1 MPEGNKLRNCN
12 NIPKG
17 STLHNLT
24 MSDIPRSPRI
34 KYRIDNEFFI
44 IELNDTENL
53 NSLTF
58 DDFLYIA
65 LCLELSNNKSEIM
78 FTIIQSSGKFFSAGG
93 KFESVLELAPSSI
106 EDKDDDDS
114 VRLRNLYTLIGSV
127 ATPNVYV
134 TNAFVKHKK
143 PIICLLNGP
152 AIGLSACL
160 VCLCDIVYSIN
171 DQVYLL
177 FPFSSLGFVA
187 EVGSSVTLYEKLG
200 INKTNE
206 HLFFSTKIPFNEL
219 YDKII
224 IKNYNIKS
232 NNNSSNNL
240 IETQL
245 FNDTVLKDLK
255 FKIKNLSK
263 ESIGSMKSL
272 LNYDINNKLK
282 MAQSLETNSTLPFW
296 IKGEPFKR
304 FKELKE
310 GKRRH
315 KL

>member
-1 MPEGNKLRNCN
+1 MSE
-12 NIPKG
+12 IP
-17 STLHNLT
+17 N
-24 MSDIPRSPRI
+24 SPRV
-34 KYRIDNEFFI
+34 KYRIDNNFFI
-44 IELNDTENL
+44 IELYDTKNL

-65 LCLELSNNKSEIM
+65 LCLELSNKLKEIN

-93 KFESVLELAPSSI
+93 KFESVLELSPT
-106 EDKDDDDS
+106 ETKDNDK
-114 VRLRNLYTLIGSV
+114 LRNLYTLIGSV

-160 VCLCDIVYSIN
+160 VCLCDIVYSMN

-206 HLFFSTKIPFNEL
+206 HLFFSSKISFDEL
-219 YDKII
+219 YGKII
-224 IKNYNIKS
+224 VKNYNIKS
-232 NNNSSNNL
+232 TNDNNNNNL
-240 IETQL
+240 KQTQL
-245 FNDTVLKDLK
+245 FNETVINDLK
-255 FKIKNLSK
+255 KKTKHLSL
-263 ESIGSMKSL
+263 ESIESMKPL
-272 LNYDINNKLK
+272 LSYDINNKLK
-282 MAQSLETNSTLPFW
+282 TAQSLETNSTLPFW

>member
-1 MPEGNKLRNCN
+1 MSE
-12 NIPKG
+12 IP
-17 STLHNLT
+17 T
-24 MSDIPRSPRI
+24 SPRV
-34 KYRIDNEFFI
+34 KYRIDNNFFI
-44 IELNDTENL
+44 IELYDTANL

-65 LCLELSNNKSEIM
+65 LCLELSNSKPEIT

-93 KFESVLELAPSSI
+93 KFESVLELAPTTES
-106 EDKDDDDS
+106 KPDDS
-114 VRLRNLYTLIGSV
+114 TKLRSLYTLIGSV

-134 TNAFVKHKK
+134 TNAFVRHKK

-160 VCLCDIVYSIN
+160 VCLCDIVYSMN

-187 EVGSSVTLYEKLG
+187 EVGSSVTLYDKLG
-200 INKTNE
+200 VNKTNE
-206 HLFFSTKIPFNEL
+206 HLFFSTKISFDEL

-224 IKNYNIKS
+224 VKNYNIKS
-232 NNNSSNNL
+232 TGDNL
-240 IETQL
+240 KETQL
-245 FNDTVLKDLK
+245 FNDVVINDLK
-255 FKIKNLSK
+255 QKTKHLSK
-263 ESIGSMKSL
+263 ESIGSMKPL
-272 LNYDINNKLK
+272 LSYDINNRLK